1 MKGVRMHHPESKWG
15 HDPAASLK
23 ILLGKWFFLIY
34 SMVYAGFII
43 VNVLSP
49 SIMGI
54 DVGSLNVAIVYGFG
68 LILFA
73 MLLALAYNHISTLA
87 EELLQRKEIAS

>member
-1 MKGVRMHHPESKWG
+1 MHHSEVKWG
-15 HDPAASLK
+15 NDPAASLK

-34 SMVYAGFII
+34 SLVYGGFII
-43 VNVLSP
+43 INVLSP
-49 SIMGI
+49 SFMGI

-68 LILFA
+68 LIIFA

-87 EELLQRKEIAS
+87 EELLKGKGPIS

>member
-1 MKGVRMHHPESKWG
+1 MHEGASMWEK
-15 HDPAASLK
+15 DPAASLK

-34 SMVYAGFII
+34 SLVYAGFII
-43 VNVLSP
+43 INVLSP
-49 SIMGI
+49 AFMGI

-68 LILFA
+68 LIIFA

-87 EELLQRKEIAS
+87 EELLRRKEAHP